1 MIKKENLE
9 KSSNEKP
16 QKTYLTNKEIIEE
29 VKKSFEIGKPT
40 DRLAE
45 IFMILSNNIVKKFK
59 YKNLDDR
66 DDVIQ
71 EGIYRALKVW
81 DKIDINKPDLNAFA
95 FYTQVIKNAQAF
107 AFNSLHDLIKM
118 PVGDKA
124 KKVPF
129 SLFNNDI

>member
-1 MIKKENLE
+1 MIKQTKEE
-9 KSSNEKP
+9 EP
-16 QKTYLTNKEIIEE
+16 QKTKTYLTNKEIIEE

-45 IFMILSNNIVKKFK
+45 MFVTLSNNIVKKFK

-81 DKIDINKPDLNAFA
+81 NKIDINKPDLNAFA
-95 FYTQVIKNAQAF
+95 YYTQVIKNAQAY
-107 AFNSLHDLIKM
+107 AFNNLHNLVRS
-118 PVGDKA
+118 PVGDKL
-124 KKVPF
+124 KRVPF
-129 SLFNNDI
+129 SLFNNEQ